1 MTSPLRCPLPPS
13 GTAVNCATAGI
24 LSSTVA
30 IIAAL
35 ECSEALKL
43 LTGQGQ
49 LNQGLIHMDVWENS
63 FEVLSVER
71 QEQDCPACG
80 KGRYEFL

>member
-30 IIAAL
+30 IIATL

-43 LTGQGQ
+43 LTGQG
-49 LNQGLIHMDVWENS
+49 HS
-63 FEVLSVER
+63 STR
-71 QEQDCPACG
+71 A
-80 KGRYEFL
+80 